1 MRLILFGAP
10 GSGKGTQALL
20 LSKRCDL
27 THLSTGDILRDAVR
41 RRTPAGKQAEAF
53 VRAGKLV
60 PDDLVNEMVAD
71 CFRAD
76 PPPRRFVLD
85 GYPRTVPQAL
95 FLDGVLNKQGLD
107 IQAVVLLEVPDEEI
121 VRRLSGRWVCPNKT
135 CGAAYHLVSRPP
147 KRPGICDL
155 CGTKLVQ
162 REDDKEETVRKR
174 LKLYHE
180 YNGEM
185 VKFYLERGLLHPVVG
200 TDDVE
205 VVHRN
210 IVQVLSKAGAT
221 CQDPYPS

>member
-20 LSKRCDL
+20 LSQRCGL

-41 RRTPAGKQAEAF
+41 RQTPAGKKARSF
-53 VRAGKLV
+53 VTGGTLV

-71 CFRAD
+71 CFRTD
-76 PPPRRFVLD
+76 PPRRFVLD

-95 FLDGVLNKQGLD
+95 FLDGVLHPRKLNVE
-107 IQAVVLLEVPDEEI
+107 AVILLEVPDADI
-121 VRRLSGRWVCPNKT
+121 VRRLSGRRVCPK
-135 CGAAYHLVSRPP
+135 CGAAYHLVTRPP
-147 KRPGICDL
+147 RKSGVCDL
-155 CGTKLVQ
+155 CGATLVQ
-162 REDDKEETVRKR
+162 RDDDTETTVRQR

-185 VKFYLERGLLHPVVG
+185 VKFYRDRGLLHAVVG
-200 TDDVE
+200 TEEVE
-205 VVHRN
+205 AIHRN

-221 CQDPYPS
+221 CPDPYPS